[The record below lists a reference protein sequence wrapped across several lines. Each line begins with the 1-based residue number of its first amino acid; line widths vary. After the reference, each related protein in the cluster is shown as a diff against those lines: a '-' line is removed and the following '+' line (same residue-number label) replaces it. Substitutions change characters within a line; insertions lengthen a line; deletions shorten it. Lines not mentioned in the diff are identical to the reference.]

1 LEYFATETRIA
12 VMITDP
18 DAYDRLCESERTA
31 ALRAATV
38 EETIAIGEALLT
50 SELMDLAVFPD
61 DDDPMSLTIALGVSP
76 AGRVAGHVAA
86 SSK

>member
-1 LEYFATETRIA
+1 
-12 VMITDP
+12 MITDP
-18 DAYDRLCESERTA
+18 DAYDRLCESERAA
-31 ALRAATV
+31 ALRAATA

-50 SELMDLAVFPD
+50 SELMDLAVFSD